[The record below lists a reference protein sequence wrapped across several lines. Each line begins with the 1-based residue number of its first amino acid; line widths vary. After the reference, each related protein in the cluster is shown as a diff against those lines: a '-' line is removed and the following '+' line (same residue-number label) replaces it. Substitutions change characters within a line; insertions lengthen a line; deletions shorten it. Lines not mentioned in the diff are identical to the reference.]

1 MADARRALTAF
12 ALAAALAL
20 PAAAQA
26 PSWPE
31 DGWNPRR
38 AADDL
43 VLPLPCGG
51 AMAFRPIPVP
61 VPPGAL
67 ADREVTLGQPDQE
80 TATQEFL
87 RRSFLAGGF
96 PGPRGADPPRF
107 FIAKYEVT
115 RDQWAAVMAADCPAL
130 PTPQGRLPQAEITFA
145 EAVEFTT
152 RLSAWLTRNARDRL
166 PRVEE
171 AVAFARLPTEDEWE
185 YAARGGAAVSEAE
198 FGDRAYPMPDG
209 ILAHE
214 FFQGAR
220 SADRQARPVG
230 SLRPNPLSLH
240 DMLGNVAEWTLESFR
255 LNKAGRPHGL
265 AGGQVARGGSF
276 LRPEDEIRAAM
287 REEFLPVDSE
297 TGAPRRMRHVGVR
310 PVLARGTTTSAA
322 QFQRLTEAFEQ
333 ESRSRTTTA
342 EDPLR
347 LLDLLQ
353 AEATDP
359 AQRSGIERVRATLQS
374 EARARRDQE
383 SAALRGQVT
392 AAVYLA
398 RQIGVAIRNAEV
410 FAALGRVEQ
419 DRVASGQPIADG
431 LTRLSVA
438 AGTAEMRARLG
449 TLGQDVAAM
458 TQVSRQL
465 GARLNDEVV
474 PTARRRIAELAQD
487 YLSLLTTTARS
498 ADRARLGAE
507 AGVVVQQFEARSIG
521 EFGPVAQLVARHLG
535 AVAAGRT
542 LTQEEVLRDLGAPV
556 LAPVRAPPAPAAA
569 PPRR

>member
-1 MADARRALTAF
+1 MADARRALTAC
-12 ALAAALAL
+12 ALVAALAL

-96 PGPRGADPPRF
+96 PGPRAADPPRF

-115 RDQWAAVMAADCPAL
+115 RDQWAAVMATDCPAL

-209 ILAHE
+209 IIAHE

-230 SLRPNPLSLH
+230 SLRPNPLGLH

-297 TGAPRRMRHVGVR
+297 TGAPRRMRHVGLR

-322 QFQRLTEAFEQ
+322 QFRRLTEAFEQ
-333 ESRSRTTTA
+333 ESRSRTTAA

-359 AQRSGIERVRATLQS
+359 AQRAGIERVRATLQT

-398 RQIGVAIRNAEV
+398 RQIRFSIGSSEI
-410 FAALGRVEQ
+410 FAVLERVEQ
-419 DRVASGQPIADG
+419 DRVASGEPIQQS
-431 LTRLSVA
+431 LLRLGQA
-438 AGTAEMRARLG
+438 ASTQEMRARL
-449 TLGQDVAAM
+449 TEAGQQIGVM
-458 TQVSRQL
+458 NQISRQL
-465 GARLNDEVV
+465 SARISGTVLPE
-474 PTARRRIAELAQD
+474 ARTRINELAQD
-487 YLSLLTTTARS
+487 YLSLMTATARG
-498 ADRARLGAE
+498 ADRTRLAAE
-507 AGVVVQQFEARSIG
+507 AGVVVQQFAARGIG
-521 EFGPVAQLVARHLG
+521 EFGAVAQVVARHLDT
-535 AVAAGRT
+535 VAAGRS
-542 LTQEEVLRDLGAPV
+542 LTREEVLRDLGAP
-556 LAPVRAPPAPAAA
+556 AAPPAT

>member
-1 MADARRALTAF
+1 MADARRAFAALT
-12 ALAAALAL
+12 LAVALAL

-26 PSWPE
+26 PSWLE
-31 DGWNPRR
+31 DSWNPRR
-38 AADDL
+38 AAEDL

-51 AMAFRPIPVP
+51 AMAFRPVPVP

-67 ADREVTLGQPDQE
+67 ADREVTLGQPDRE

-96 PGPRGADPPRF
+96 PGPRTADPPRY

-115 RDQWAAVMAADCPAL
+115 RDQWAAVMATDCPAL
-130 PTPQGRLPQAEITFA
+130 PTPQGRLPQTEITFA

-152 RLSAWLTRNARDRL
+152 RLSTWLTRNARDRL

-198 FGDRAYPMPDG
+198 FGDRAYPMPEG
-209 ILAHE
+209 ILGYE

-230 SLRPNPLSLH
+230 SLRANPLGLH

-287 REEFLPVDSE
+287 REEFLPVDAE
-297 TGAPRRMRHVGVR
+297 TGAPRRMRHVGLR

-322 QFQRLTEAFEQ
+322 QFRRLTEAFEQ
-333 ESRSRTTTA
+333 ESRSRTTAA

-353 AEATDP
+353 AEATDST
-359 AQRSGIERVRATLQS
+359 QRAGIERVRATLQA

-383 SAALRGQVT
+383 SAALRGHAT
-392 AAVYLA
+392 AAVHLA
-398 RQIGVAIRNAEV
+398 RQIRFSIETSEIFVV
-410 FAALGRVEQ
+410 LGDVEQ
-419 DRVASGQPIADG
+419 ARFTNGEQIQQSIARLGQAASTP
-431 LTRLSVA
+431 
-438 AGTAEMRARLG
+438 EMRARLTEASRSLSPLVETSRNLAT
-449 TLGQDVAAM
+449 TLNNIRLPAA
-458 TQVSRQL
+458 RQ
-465 GARLNDEVV
+465 
-474 PTARRRIAELAQD
+474 RIAELADD
-487 YLSLLTTTARS
+487 YLSQLTVTARG
-498 ADRARLGAE
+498 ADPTRLAAE
-507 AGVVVQQFEARSIG
+507 ARVVAQQFEARNIG
-521 EFGPVAQLVARHLG
+521 EYGPIARLVARHLD
-535 AVAAGRT
+535 AVAAGRS
-542 LTQEEVLRDLGAPV
+542 LTRDEVLRDLGAPQ
-556 LAPVRAPPAPAAA
+556 PPPATAPA

>member
-1 MADARRALTAF
+1 MADARRVFAALT
-12 ALAAALAL
+12 LAVTLAL

-43 VLPLPCGG
+43 MLPLPCGG

-61 VPPGAL
+61 VPPGAM
-67 ADREVTLGQPDQE
+67 ADREVTLGQPDRE

-96 PGPRGADPPRF
+96 PGPRAADPPRY

-115 RDQWAAVMAADCPAL
+115 RDQWAAVMATDCPAL
-130 PTPQGRLPQAEITFA
+130 PTPQGRLPRAEITFA

-152 RLSAWLTRNARDRL
+152 RLSSWLTRNARDRL

-185 YAARGGAAVSEAE
+185 FAARGGAAVSEAE
-198 FGDRAYPMPDG
+198 FGDRAYPMPEG

-230 SLRPNPLSLH
+230 SLRPNPLGLH
-240 DMLGNVAEWTLESFR
+240 DMLGNVGEWTLESFR

-297 TGAPRRMRHVGVR
+297 TGAPRRMRHVGLR

-333 ESRSRTTTA
+333 ESRSRTTAA

-359 AQRSGIERVRATLQS
+359 TQRAGIERVRATLQT

-398 RQIGVAIRNAEV
+398 RQIRFSIGSSEI
-410 FAALGRVEQ
+410 FAVLERVEQ
-419 DRVASGQPIADG
+419 DRVASGEPIQQS
-431 LTRLSVA
+431 LVRLGQA
-438 AGTAEMRARLG
+438 ASTQEMRARL
-449 TLGQDVAAM
+449 TEAGQQIGVM
-458 TQVSRQL
+458 NQISRQL
-465 GARLNDEVV
+465 SARISGTVLPE
-474 PTARRRIAELAQD
+474 ARTRINELAQD
-487 YLSLLTTTARS
+487 YLSLMAATARG
-498 ADRARLGAE
+498 ADRARLAAE
-507 AGVVVQQFEARSIG
+507 AGVVVQQFEARGIG
-521 EFGPVAQLVARHLG
+521 EFGPVAHVVARHLD
-535 AVAAGRT
+535 AVAAGRS
-542 LTQEEVLRDLGAPV
+542 LTRDEVLRDLGAP
-556 LAPVRAPPAPAAA
+556 PPAT

>member
-1 MADARRALTAF
+1 MADARRALTAC
-12 ALAAALAL
+12 ALVAALAL

-96 PGPRGADPPRF
+96 PGPRAADPPRF

-185 YAARGGAAVSEAE
+185 FAARGGAAVSEAE

-209 ILAHE
+209 IIAHE

-230 SLRPNPLSLH
+230 SLRPNPLGLH

-297 TGAPRRMRHVGVR
+297 TGAPRRMRHVGLR

-322 QFQRLTEAFEQ
+322 QFRRLTEAFEQ
-333 ESRSRTTTA
+333 ESRSRTTAA

-359 AQRSGIERVRATLQS
+359 AQRAGIERVRATLQT

-398 RQIGVAIRNAEV
+398 RQIRFSIGSSEI
-410 FAALGRVEQ
+410 FAVLERVEQ
-419 DRVASGQPIADG
+419 DRVASGEPIQQS
-431 LTRLSVA
+431 LLRLGQA
-438 AGTAEMRARLG
+438 ASTQEMRARL
-449 TLGQDVAAM
+449 TEAGQQIGVM
-458 TQVSRQL
+458 NQISRQL
-465 GARLNDEVV
+465 SARISGTVLPE
-474 PTARRRIAELAQD
+474 ARTRINELAQD
-487 YLSLLTTTARS
+487 YLSLMTATARG
-498 ADRARLGAE
+498 ADRTRLAAE
-507 AGVVVQQFEARSIG
+507 AGVVVQQFAARGIG
-521 EFGPVAQLVARHLG
+521 EFGAVAQVVARHLDT
-535 AVAAGRT
+535 VAAGRS
-542 LTQEEVLRDLGAPV
+542 LTREEVLRDLGAP
-556 LAPVRAPPAPAAA
+556 AAPPAT

>member
-1 MADARRALTAF
+1 MTAF
-12 ALAAALAL
+12 ALVAALAL

-31 DGWNPRR
+31 EGWNPRR

-96 PGPRGADPPRF
+96 PGPRATDPPRF

-115 RDQWAAVMAADCPAL
+115 RDQWAAVMTTDCPAL

-209 ILAHE
+209 IIAHE

-230 SLRPNPLSLH
+230 SLRPNPLGLH

-297 TGAPRRMRHVGVR
+297 TGAPRRMRHVGLR

-322 QFQRLTEAFEQ
+322 QFRRLTEAFEQ
-333 ESRSRTTTA
+333 ESRSRTTAA

-359 AQRSGIERVRATLQS
+359 AQRAGIERVRATLQT

-398 RQIGVAIRNAEV
+398 RQIRFSIGSSEI
-410 FAALGRVEQ
+410 FAVLERVEQ
-419 DRVASGQPIADG
+419 DRVASGEPIQQS
-431 LTRLSVA
+431 LVRLGQA
-438 AGTAEMRARLG
+438 ASTQEMRARL
-449 TLGQDVAAM
+449 TEAGQQIGVM
-458 TQVSRQL
+458 NQISRQL
-465 GARLNDEVV
+465 SARISGTVLPE
-474 PTARRRIAELAQD
+474 ARTRINELAQD
-487 YLSLLTTTARS
+487 YLSLMAATARG
-498 ADRARLGAE
+498 ADRARLAAE
-507 AGVVVQQFEARSIG
+507 AGVVVQQFEARGIG
-521 EFGPVAQLVARHLG
+521 EFGAVSQVVARHLD
-535 AVAAGRT
+535 AVAAGRN
-542 LTQEEVLRDLGAPV
+542 LTREEALRDLGAP
-556 LAPVRAPPAPAAA
+556 AAPPAT

>member
-1 MADARRALTAF
+1 MADARRAF
-12 ALAAALAL
+12 ATLALGAALAL

-31 DGWNPRR
+31 DNWNPRR
-38 AADDL
+38 VADDL

-51 AMAFRPIPVP
+51 AMTFRAVPVP

-67 ADREVTLGQPDQE
+67 ADREVTLGQPDRE

-96 PGPRGADPPRF
+96 PGPRAADPPRF
-107 FIAKYEVT
+107 FMAKYEVT
-115 RDQWAAVMAADCPAL
+115 RDQWVAVMATDCPTL

-152 RLSAWLTRNARDRL
+152 RLSSWLTRNARDRL

-171 AVAFARLPTEDEWE
+171 ARAFARLPTEDEWE

-198 FGDRAYPMPDG
+198 FSERAYPMPDG
-209 ILAHE
+209 IVAHE

-230 SLRPNPLSLH
+230 SLRPNPLGLH

-287 REEFLPVDSE
+287 REEFLPVDAE
-297 TGAPRRMRHVGVR
+297 TGAPRRMRHVGLR

-333 ESRSRTTTA
+333 ESRSRTTAA

-353 AEATDP
+353 AEATDA
-359 AQRSGIERVRATLQS
+359 AQRAGIERVRATLQA

-398 RQIGVAIRNAEV
+398 RQIRFSIGSSEI
-410 FAALGRVEQ
+410 FAVLERVEQ
-419 DRVASGQPIADG
+419 DRVASGEPIQQS
-431 LTRLSVA
+431 LVRLGQA
-438 AGTAEMRARLG
+438 ASTQEMRARL
-449 TLGQDVAAM
+449 TEAGQQIGVM
-458 TQVSRQL
+458 NQISRQISTRISGTVL
-465 GARLNDEVV
+465 PEAR
-474 PTARRRIAELAQD
+474 TRINELAQD
-487 YLSLLTTTARS
+487 YLSLMAATARG
-498 ADRARLGAE
+498 ADRARLAAE
-507 AGVVVQQFEARSIG
+507 AGVVVQQFEARGIG
-521 EFGPVAQLVARHLG
+521 EFGPVAQVVARHLD
-535 AVAAGRT
+535 AVAAGRS
-542 LTQEEVLRDLGAPV
+542 LTREEVLRDLGAP
-556 LAPVRAPPAPAAA
+556 PPAAA
-569 PPRR
+569 PAAPSRR

>member
-1 MADARRALTAF
+1 MADARRFFATL
-12 ALAAALAL
+12 ALAAALAV

-31 DGWNPRR
+31 DSWNPRR
-38 AADDL
+38 ATDDL
-43 VLPLPCGG
+43 ILPLPCGG
-51 AMAFRPIPVP
+51 SMAFRPVPVP

-67 ADREVTLGQPDQE
+67 ADREVTLGQPDRE

-96 PGPRGADPPRF
+96 PGPGAADPLRF
-107 FIAKYEVT
+107 FMAKYEVT
-115 RDQWAAVMAADCPAL
+115 RDQWAAVMNTDCPTL

-145 EAVEFTT
+145 DAVEFTT
-152 RLSAWLTRNARDRL
+152 RLSSFLTRNARDRL

-171 AVAFARLPTEDEWE
+171 ARAFARLPTEDEWE

-198 FGDRAYPMPDG
+198 FGDRAYPMPEG
-209 ILAHE
+209 ILAYE

-230 SLRPNPLSLH
+230 SLRPNPLGLH

-287 REEFLPVDSE
+287 REEFLPVDAE
-297 TGAPRRMRHVGVR
+297 TGAARRMRHVGLR
-310 PVLARGTTTSAA
+310 PVLARGTTTSAT
-322 QFQRLTEAFEQ
+322 QLRQLTEAFEQ
-333 ESRSRTTTA
+333 ESRSRTTAA

-353 AEATDP
+353 TEATDP
-359 AQRSGIERVRATLQS
+359 AQRAGIERVRATLQA

-398 RQIGVAIRNAEV
+398 RQIGVAIRNADV

-419 DRVASGQPIADG
+419 DRVAGGQPIAES
-431 LTRLSVA
+431 LTRLGA
-438 AGTAEMRARLG
+438 TAGTAEMRARLG
-449 TLGQDVAAM
+449 TLGQEMAAM

-474 PTARRRIAELAQD
+474 PSARRRIAELAQD
-487 YLSLLTTTARS
+487 YLSLLTATARG
-498 ADRARLGAE
+498 ADRTRLGAE
-507 AGVVVQQFEARSIG
+507 AGVVVQQFEARGIG
-521 EFGPVAQLVARHLG
+521 EFGQVAQLVARHLD

-542 LTQEEVLRDLGAPV
+542 LTQEDLLRDLGAP
-556 LAPVRAPPAPAAA
+556 PPAPTPAAQQ
-569 PPRR
+569 PRR

>member
-1 MADARRALTAF
+1 
-12 ALAAALAL
+12 
-20 PAAAQA
+20 
-26 PSWPE
+26 
-31 DGWNPRR
+31 
-38 AADDL
+38 
-43 VLPLPCGG
+43 
-51 AMAFRPIPVP
+51 
-61 VPPGAL
+61 
-67 ADREVTLGQPDQE
+67 
-80 TATQEFL
+80 
-87 RRSFLAGGF
+87 
-96 PGPRGADPPRF
+96 
-107 FIAKYEVT
+107 
-115 RDQWAAVMAADCPAL
+115 
-130 PTPQGRLPQAEITFA
+130 
-145 EAVEFTT
+145 
-152 RLSAWLTRNARDRL
+152 
-166 PRVEE
+166 
-171 AVAFARLPTEDEWE
+171 
-185 YAARGGAAVSEAE
+185 
-198 FGDRAYPMPDG
+198 
-209 ILAHE
+209 
-214 FFQGAR
+214 
-220 SADRQARPVG
+220 
-230 SLRPNPLSLH
+230 
-240 DMLGNVAEWTLESFR
+240 
-255 LNKAGRPHGL
+255 
-265 AGGQVARGGSF
+265 
-276 LRPEDEIRAAM
+276 
-287 REEFLPVDSE
+287 
-297 TGAPRRMRHVGVR
+297 
-310 PVLARGTTTSAA
+310 
-322 QFQRLTEAFEQ
+322 
-333 ESRSRTTTA
+333 
-342 EDPLR
+342 
-347 LLDLLQ
+347 
-353 AEATDP
+353 
-359 AQRSGIERVRATLQS
+359 VRATLQS

-487 YLSLLTTTARS
+487 YLSLLTTTARG

-521 EFGPVAQLVARHLG
+521 EFGPVAQLVARHLD

>member
-1 MADARRALTAF
+1 MADARRALTAC
-12 ALAAALAL
+12 ALVAALAL

-96 PGPRGADPPRF
+96 PGPRAADPPRF

-185 YAARGGAAVSEAE
+185 FAARGGAAVSEAE

-209 ILAHE
+209 IIAHE

-230 SLRPNPLSLH
+230 SLRPNPLGLH

-297 TGAPRRMRHVGVR
+297 TGAPRRMRHVGLR

-322 QFQRLTEAFEQ
+322 QFRRLTEAFEQ
-333 ESRSRTTTA
+333 ESRSRTTAA

-359 AQRSGIERVRATLQS
+359 AQRAGIERVRATLQT

-398 RQIGVAIRNAEV
+398 RQIRFSIGSSEI
-410 FAALGRVEQ
+410 FAVLERVEQ
-419 DRVASGQPIADG
+419 DRVASGEPIQQS
-431 LTRLSVA
+431 LLRLGQA
-438 AGTAEMRARLG
+438 ASTQEMRARL
-449 TLGQDVAAM
+449 TEAGQQIGVM
-458 TQVSRQL
+458 NQISRQL
-465 GARLNDEVV
+465 SARISGTVLPE
-474 PTARRRIAELAQD
+474 ARTRINELAQD
-487 YLSLLTTTARS
+487 YLSLMATTARG
-498 ADRARLGAE
+498 ADRTRLAAE
-507 AGVVVQQFEARSIG
+507 AGVVVQQFQARGIG
-521 EFGPVAQLVARHLG
+521 EFGAVAQVVARHLD
-535 AVAAGRT
+535 AVAGGRS
-542 LTQEEVLRDLGAPV
+542 LTREEVLRDLGAP
-556 LAPVRAPPAPAAA
+556 APAAVPA
-569 PPRR
+569 TPPRR

>member
-1 MADARRALTAF
+1 MADARRAFVALT
-12 ALAAALAL
+12 LAVTLAL

-31 DGWNPRR
+31 ENWNPRR

-51 AMAFRPIPVP
+51 ALAFRPIPVP
-61 VPPGAL
+61 VPPGAM
-67 ADREVTLGQPDQE
+67 ADREVTLGQPDRE

-96 PGPRGADPPRF
+96 PGPRAADPPRY

-115 RDQWAAVMAADCPAL
+115 RDQWAAVMATDCPAL
-130 PTPQGRLPQAEITFA
+130 PTPQGRLPRAEITFA

-152 RLSAWLTRNARDRL
+152 RLSSWLTRNARDRL

-185 YAARGGAAVSEAE
+185 FAARGGAAVSEAE
-198 FGDRAYPMPDG
+198 FGDRAYPMPEG

-230 SLRPNPLSLH
+230 SLRPNPLGLH

-287 REEFLPVDSE
+287 REEFLPVDAE
-297 TGAPRRMRHVGVR
+297 TGAPRRMRHVGLR

-333 ESRSRTTTA
+333 ESRSRTTAA

-359 AQRSGIERVRATLQS
+359 AQRTGIERVRATLQS

-383 SAALRGQVT
+383 SAALRGQVM

-398 RQIGVAIRNAEV
+398 RQIRFSIGSSEI
-410 FAALGRVEQ
+410 FAVLERVEQ
-419 DRVASGQPIADG
+419 DRVASGEPIQQS
-431 LTRLSVA
+431 LVRLGQA
-438 AGTAEMRARLG
+438 ASTQEMRARL
-449 TLGQDVAAM
+449 TEAGQQIGVM
-458 TQVSRQL
+458 NQISRQL
-465 GARLNDEVV
+465 SARISGTVLPE
-474 PTARRRIAELAQD
+474 ARTRINELAQD
-487 YLSLLTTTARS
+487 YLSLMAATARG
-498 ADRARLGAE
+498 ADRARLAAE
-507 AGVVVQQFEARSIG
+507 AGVVVQQFEARAIG
-521 EFGPVAQLVARHLG
+521 EFGPVAQVVARHLD
-535 AVAAGRT
+535 AVAAGRS
-542 LTQEEVLRDLGAPV
+542 LTRDEVLRDLGAP
-556 LAPVRAPPAPAAA
+556 PPAT

>member
-1 MADARRALTAF
+1 MADARRVFAALT
-12 ALAAALAL
+12 LAVTLAL

-43 VLPLPCGG
+43 MLPLPCGG

-96 PGPRGADPPRF
+96 PGPRAADPPRY

-115 RDQWAAVMAADCPAL
+115 RDQWAAVMATDCPAL

-198 FGDRAYPMPDG
+198 FGDRAYPMPEG
-209 ILAHE
+209 ILAYE

-230 SLRPNPLSLH
+230 SLRPNPLGLH

-297 TGAPRRMRHVGVR
+297 TGAPRRMRHVGLR

-322 QFQRLTEAFEQ
+322 QFRRLTEAFEQ
-333 ESRSRTTTA
+333 ESRSRTTAA

-359 AQRSGIERVRATLQS
+359 TQRAGIERVRATLQT

-398 RQIGVAIRNAEV
+398 RQIRFSIGSSEI
-410 FAALGRVEQ
+410 FAVLERVEQ
-419 DRVASGQPIADG
+419 DRVASGEPIQQS
-431 LTRLSVA
+431 LVRLGQA
-438 AGTAEMRARLG
+438 ASTQEMRARL
-449 TLGQDVAAM
+449 TEAGQQIGVM
-458 TQVSRQL
+458 NQISRQL
-465 GARLNDEVV
+465 SARISGTVLPE
-474 PTARRRIAELAQD
+474 ARTRINELAQD
-487 YLSLLTTTARS
+487 YLSLMAATARG
-498 ADRARLGAE
+498 ADRARLAAE
-507 AGVVVQQFEARSIG
+507 AGVVVQQFEARAIG
-521 EFGPVAQLVARHLG
+521 EFGPVAQVVARHLD
-535 AVAAGRT
+535 AVAVGRS
-542 LTQEEVLRDLGAPV
+542 LTRDEVLRDLGAP
-556 LAPVRAPPAPAAA
+556 APAAPPAT

>member
-1 MADARRALTAF
+1 MADARRAFVALT
-12 ALAAALAL
+12 LAVTLAL
-20 PAAAQA
+20 PAAAQT
-26 PSWPE
+26 PPWPE
-31 DGWNPRR
+31 ESWNPRR

-51 AMAFRPIPVP
+51 VMAFRPIPVP

-67 ADREVTLGQPDQE
+67 ADREVTLGQPDRE

-96 PGPRGADPPRF
+96 PGPRAADPPRY

-115 RDQWAAVMAADCPAL
+115 RDQWAAVMATDCPAL
-130 PTPQGRLPQAEITFA
+130 PTPQGRLPRAEITFA
-145 EAVEFTT
+145 EAVDFTT
-152 RLSAWLTRNARDRL
+152 RLSSWLTRNARDRL

-185 YAARGGAAVSEAE
+185 FAARGGAAVSEAE
-198 FGDRAYPMPDG
+198 FGDRAYPMPEG

-230 SLRPNPLSLH
+230 SLRPNPLGLH

-297 TGAPRRMRHVGVR
+297 TGAPRRMRHVGLR

-333 ESRSRTTTA
+333 ESRSRTTAA

-359 AQRSGIERVRATLQS
+359 AQRTGIERVRATLQS

-383 SAALRGQVT
+383 SAALRGQVM

-398 RQIGVAIRNAEV
+398 RQIRFSIGSSEI
-410 FAALGRVEQ
+410 FAVLERVEQ
-419 DRVASGQPIADG
+419 DRVASGEPIQQS
-431 LTRLSVA
+431 LVRLGQA
-438 AGTAEMRARLG
+438 ASTQEMRARL
-449 TLGQDVAAM
+449 TEAGQQIGVM
-458 TQVSRQL
+458 NQISRQL
-465 GARLNDEVV
+465 SARISGTVLPE
-474 PTARRRIAELAQD
+474 ARTRINELAQD
-487 YLSLLTTTARS
+487 YLSLMAATARGG
-498 ADRARLGAE
+498 DRARLAAE
-507 AGVVVQQFEARSIG
+507 AGVVVQQFEARGIG
-521 EFGPVAQLVARHLG
+521 EFGPVAHVVARHLD
-535 AVAAGRT
+535 AVAAGRS
-542 LTQEEVLRDLGAPV
+542 LTRDEVLRDLGAP
-556 LAPVRAPPAPAAA
+556 APAAPPAT

>member
-1 MADARRALTAF
+1 MADARRALTAC
-12 ALAAALAL
+12 ALVAALAL

-38 AADDL
+38 AANDL

-96 PGPRGADPPRF
+96 PGPRAADPPRF

-115 RDQWAAVMAADCPAL
+115 RDQWAAVMATDCPAL

-209 ILAHE
+209 IIAHE

-230 SLRPNPLSLH
+230 SLRPNPLGLH

-297 TGAPRRMRHVGVR
+297 TGAPRRMRHVGLR

-322 QFQRLTEAFEQ
+322 QFRRLTEAFEQ
-333 ESRSRTTTA
+333 ESRSRTTAA

-359 AQRSGIERVRATLQS
+359 AQRAGIERVRATLQT

-398 RQIGVAIRNAEV
+398 RQIRFSIGSSEI
-410 FAALGRVEQ
+410 FAVLERVEQ
-419 DRVASGQPIADG
+419 DRVASGEPIQQS
-431 LTRLSVA
+431 LLRLGQA
-438 AGTAEMRARLG
+438 ASTQEMRARL
-449 TLGQDVAAM
+449 TEAGQQIGVM
-458 TQVSRQL
+458 NQISRQL
-465 GARLNDEVV
+465 SARISGTVLPE
-474 PTARRRIAELAQD
+474 ARTRINELAQD
-487 YLSLLTTTARS
+487 YLSLMAATARG
-498 ADRARLGAE
+498 ADRARLAAE
-507 AGVVVQQFEARSIG
+507 AGVVVQQFAARGIG
-521 EFGPVAQLVARHLG
+521 EFGAVAQVVARHLD
-535 AVAAGRT
+535 AVAAGRS
-542 LTQEEVLRDLGAPV
+542 LTREEVLRDLGAP
-556 LAPVRAPPAPAAA
+556 AAPPAT